1 MHWLISVLTWLS
13 ADPVALDTSVPRA
26 AAASQVAYATFAKDG
41 GKACP
46 TGNCP
51 PTRR

>member
-1 MHWLISVLTWLS
+1 MNWLIALLTWLS

-26 AAASQVAYATFAKDG
+26 AAASQVAYATFAKG
-41 GKACP
+41 GEKACP
-46 TGNCP
+46 DGKCP